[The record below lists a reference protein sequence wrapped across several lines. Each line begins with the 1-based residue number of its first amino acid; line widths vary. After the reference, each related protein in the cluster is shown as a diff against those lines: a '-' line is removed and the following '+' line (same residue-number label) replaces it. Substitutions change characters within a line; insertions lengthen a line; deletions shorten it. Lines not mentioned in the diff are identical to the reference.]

1 MVENEEAQER
11 EDEEE
16 WDKNYSQ
23 TPCFSCPFLTSP
35 SNNSA
40 FLSSLSSLLLPCQKQ
55 NVNYCN
61 PPPYCVFVDI
71 RAELMPDELPDRS
84 EVTKFDQAK
93 LKHVQ
98 PTEKIV
104 LPSKE
109 GKSRDSLIQQYVVN
123 KQLK

>member
-1 MVENEEAQER
+1 
-11 EDEEE
+11 
-16 WDKNYSQ
+16 
-23 TPCFSCPFLTSP
+23 
-35 SNNSA
+35 
-40 FLSSLSSLLLPCQKQ
+40 
-55 NVNYCN
+55 
-61 PPPYCVFVDI
+61 
-71 RAELMPDELPDRS
+71 MPDELPDRS